1 MISDQKCRPAL
12 PFRWGHCKGK
22 RRIGARHRPLRAG
35 SQATRGT
42 DRRGNPYRQ
51 PSTTARGQLRSLQ
64 NHVSCL
70 LDIEPYA
77 LILERWKVR
86 HDAVS
91 LHDTSGVEMSA
102 GRSVE
107 EAV

>member
-22 RRIGARHRPLRAG
+22 RRIGARHLLLHAG
-35 SQATRGT
+35 SQVSLGT
-42 DRRGNPYRQ
+42 DRRGNPWRQ
-51 PSTTARGQLRSLQ
+51 TSTTARGQLRCLQ
-64 NHVSCL
+64 QYVFCL

-77 LILERWKVR
+77 LIFERWKGR

-91 LHDTSGVEMSA
+91 LHDTSGIEMSA